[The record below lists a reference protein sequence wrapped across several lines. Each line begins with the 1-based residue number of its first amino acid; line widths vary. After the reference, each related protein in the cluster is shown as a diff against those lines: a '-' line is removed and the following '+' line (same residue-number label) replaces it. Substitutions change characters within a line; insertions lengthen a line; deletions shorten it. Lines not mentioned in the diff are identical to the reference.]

1 VVLASRTRR
10 AGQPSAGAATSVR
23 ILNISEL
30 AEPPDRFGHFDLA
43 LLPTN
48 GLCVRPINN
57 AQLVMDA
64 TEARNGRWPYRP
76 DVSSPD
82 LVTVVLAVGDEV

>member
-10 AGQPSAGAATSVR
+10 ASQPSAGAVTSVR
-23 ILNISEL
+23 ILNIPEL

-57 AQLVMDA
+57 AQMVMDA
-64 TEARNGRWPYRP
+64 TPTLTSPHRSSAR
-76 DVSSPD
+76 SST
-82 LVTVVLAVGDEV
+82 LLS